1 MTGQV
6 YHSVFNCPW
15 HNVISLYSKE
25 SFAMSSL
32 NIFQSSEIIIDSR
45 MFLPNCTS
53 AKNISHQK
61 ASAEQYQYYTL
72 RLPYHNYKDMSHL
85 QSDYFFLHSISQLFM
100 QTCINEYL
108 FPFILLEV
116 DLYFASEMLWKML
129 LWLNSLY
136 LNVTEICLGLVS
148 CWSIRAGTSI

>member
-85 QSDYFFLHSISQLFM
+85 QSDYFFTFYFSIIYADMHKWIFVPFHSFRSGPLF
-100 QTCINEYL
+100 C
-108 FPFILLEV
+108 FRDV
-116 DLYFASEMLWKML
+116 VKDAA
-129 LWLNSLY
+129 
-136 LNVTEICLGLVS
+136 VT
-148 CWSIRAGTSI
+148 